1 MTPVIARTAFIAALV
16 TTTMLASN
24 THGCAGDLDGD
35 GQVGPADLAGLLANW
50 GLPSGDVD
58 GDGVV
63 GGSDIGA
70 MLANWGPCAPACS
83 GYTDMVYQGS
93 LVGGA
98 GSPLPQ
104 VLIIGTV
111 NLLPTGEPQGA
122 LMLIIG
128 SSVVE
133 TTMALGATSFSF
145 AGELVYLP
153 SSGPMEI
160 VLVDGVSYSM
170 ADLFDAFAADLA
182 SGLGV
187 DEWWIGSRAALGL
200 AALVETQPF
209 CCNLEEALNQATEES
224 FAFWSKVGTASLGS
238 AVMAKAS
245 DGCGD
250 FDDCLGDGYAKIG
263 KFNMPCE
270 IVDPLC
276 TRGDFGGG
284 QATYQAM
291 YGLWLGQ

>member
-1 MTPVIARTAFIAALV
+1 MTPVIARTASIAAVVACTLLGSS
-16 TTTMLASN
+16 TF
-24 THGCAGDLDGD
+24 GCAGDIDGD

-50 GLPSGDVD
+50 GLPTGDVD
-58 GDGVV
+58 GDGIV

-70 MLANWGPCAPACS
+70 LLASWGPCAPACD
-83 GYTDMVYQGS
+83 GYTNMEYPGT

-98 GSPLPQ
+98 GSSLPP

-122 LMLIIG
+122 LTVYTG
-128 SSVVE
+128 GTSVSA
-133 TTMALGATSFSF
+133 TMALGATSFSF
-145 AGELVYLP
+145 DGGLVYLP
-153 SSGPMEI
+153 SSGPLEV

-170 ADLFDAFAADLA
+170 ADLFDGFAADLA
-182 SGLGV
+182 SGMEV
-187 DEWWIGSRAALGL
+187 NMWWIGSRAALVL

-209 CCNLEEALNQATEES
+209 CCNLEEALLQATEES

-238 AVMAKAS
+238 AVMAEAS

-250 FDDCLGDGYAKIG
+250 FDNCLGDGFAPIG

-270 IVDPLC
+270 SVDPLC
-276 TRGDFGGG
+276 TAGDFAGG
-284 QATYQAM
+284 QATFAAM
-291 YGLWLGQ
+291 YGLWIGQ